1 MRSLSVVDGRVYAG
15 TRKDGYYTSADRG
28 GTWSR
33 GSGAIFDGL
42 TVRSVLRVG
51 SQYFVGTA
59 GEGVLVAPSDA
70 GPWTA
75 TNEGLE
81 FPYVLRL
88 QAIAGKLYA
97 GTDGQGL
104 YVSDDDGAS
113 WTKLGSGMEKPYVYA
128 VCTIGVR
135 LFAATYG
142 GGIYE
147 LVGDLWEPRSVGITD
162 LRTRALVA
170 VGDTLYAGTADAG
183 VFASHDG
190 GLSWEEANDGWEER
204 RVRVLLV
211 HGDVLYAG
219 TARGGVY
226 QASLR

>member
-1 MRSLSVVDGRVYAG
+1 
-15 TRKDGYYTSADRG
+15 
-28 GTWSR
+28 
-33 GSGAIFDGL
+33 
-42 TVRSVLRVG
+42 
-51 SQYFVGTA
+51 
-59 GEGVLVAPSDA
+59 
-70 GPWTA
+70 
-75 TNEGLE
+75 
-81 FPYVLRL
+81 
-88 QAIAGKLYA
+88 
-97 GTDGQGL
+97 
-104 YVSDDDGAS
+104 
-113 WTKLGSGMEKPYVYA
+113 
-128 VCTIGVR
+128 
-135 LFAATYG
+135 
-142 GGIYE
+142 